1 MGVAVLSAQQVAERA
16 LASLG
21 LDDAGVDLFS
31 TEALAAAVRRAAS
44 FSCPATP
51 STLIRTVGDALRGLP
66 GYDDGVRAQL
76 DLVIDALVGA
86 GDLLEL
92 PSGDPD
98 GPKRQIYLGYPA
110 FVRRRSGACIVI
122 GVRPDG
128 EPLATGELAQRID
141 FDGHLRVVR
150 PGPDLDQLLMVNG
163 IAERSVSQWI
173 QTPRS
178 RSAVQ
183 LLAEYA
189 ARLDAAGSSGDIDG
203 ARILDPA
210 APVHYYRGRW
220 RAPKSG
226 DSGMF
231 VARRPQAYGADLWC
245 VARLDDGHFVRLVD
259 LPLFGSL
266 LPAADEAWELQ
277 AAIDADRG
285 HGQSAKVRATADI
298 GSRAIDFFSPLPSWA
313 QRRLDLF
320 GTPLLAGRG
329 ALFTYSLSADEVF
342 EELDFLADRL
352 WMSTE
357 TEPERT
363 GP

>member
-1 MGVAVLSAQQVAERA
+1 MGVAVLSAEQVAERA

-51 STLIRTVGDALRGLP
+51 STLIRTVGEALRGLP
-66 GYDDGVRAQL
+66 GYDDGIRAQL

-150 PGPDLDQLLMVNG
+150 PVPDLDQLMMVNG
-163 IAERSVSQWI
+163 IAERSVSQWL
-173 QTPRS
+173 QTPRP

-189 ARLDAAGSSGDIDG
+189 ARLDAAGPSGDIDG

-210 APVHYYRGRW
+210 APVRYYRGRW
-220 RAPKSG
+220 RPPKSG

-231 VARRPQAYGADLWC
+231 LARRPQAYGADLWC
-245 VARLDDGHFVRLVD
+245 VARLDEGHFVRLID

-277 AAIDADRG
+277 AAIDAERG
-285 HGQSAKVRATADI
+285 HPQLVRVRPTADV
-298 GSRAIDFFSPLPSWA
+298 AFKALDFFSPLPSWA

-329 ALFTYSLSADEVF
+329 SLLTYSLTADEIS
-342 EELDFLADRL
+342 EELDFLGKSL

>member
-1 MGVAVLSAQQVAERA
+1 MGVAVLSPQQVAERA

-21 LDDAGVDLFS
+21 LDGAGVDLFS

-51 STLIRTVGDALRGLP
+51 TTLVRIVMDALGGLP
-66 GYDDGVRAQL
+66 GYDEGIRAQL
-76 DLVIDALVGA
+76 DLVIDALVGV

-92 PSGDPD
+92 PSGEPD

-110 FVRRRSGACIVI
+110 FVRRRSGAHVLI

-128 EPLATGELAQRID
+128 EPLATGKLAQLIE

-150 PGPDLDQLLMVNG
+150 PGSDLDQLMMVND
-163 IAERSVSQWI
+163 IAERSVSQWL
-173 QTPRS
+173 QVPRPRS
-178 RSAVQ
+178 PVE
-183 LLAEYA
+183 LLWEYTM
-189 ARLDAAGSSGDIDG
+189 RLDAAGPSGEIEG

-210 APVHYYRGRW
+210 ASVRYYRGRW

-245 VARLDDGHFVRLVD
+245 AARFDDGRFVQLVD

-266 LPAADEAWELQ
+266 VPAADEAWELQ
-277 AAIDADRG
+277 AAIDAERG
-285 HGQSAKVRATADI
+285 HRQRVRLRPTSDVA
-298 GSRAIDFFSPLPSWA
+298 SKAIDFFSPLPSWA

-329 ALFTYSLSADEVF
+329 SLFTYSLPADEVS

>member
-1 MGVAVLSAQQVAERA
+1 MGIAVLSPQQVAERA
-16 LASLG
+16 LASLD
-21 LDDAGVDLFS
+21 LDSAGVDLFS
-31 TEALAAAVRRAAS
+31 TEALAASVRRAAS
-44 FSCPATP
+44 FSCPSTP
-51 STLIRTVGDALRGLP
+51 TTLIRTVMDALRGLP
-66 GYDDGVRAQL
+66 GYDEGIRAQL
-76 DLVIDALVGA
+76 DLVIDALAGV

-92 PSGDPD
+92 PSGEPD

-110 FVRRRSGACIVI
+110 FIRRRSGACVLI

-128 EPLATGELAQRID
+128 QPLATGELAQRIE

-150 PGPDLDQLLMVNG
+150 PGADLDQLMMVND

-173 QTPRS
+173 QSSRPRS
-178 RSAVQ
+178 AAQ
-183 LLAEYA
+183 LIAEYS
-189 ARLDAAGSSGDIDG
+189 ARLDAAGPSGDIEG

-210 APVHYYRGRW
+210 APVRYYRGRW
-220 RAPKSG
+220 RPPKSG

-231 VARRPQAYGADLWC
+231 LARRPQAYGADLWC
-245 VARLDDGHFVRLVD
+245 VARLDDGRFVRLVD

-277 AAIDADRG
+277 AAIDAERG
-285 HGQSAKVRATADI
+285 HRQLVRVRPTADVA
-298 GSRAIDFFSPLPSWA
+298 SEAIDFFSPLPSWA

-320 GTPLLAGRG
+320 GTPLLPGRG
-329 ALFTYSLSADEVF
+329 SLFSYSLTADEVS
-342 EELDFLADRL
+342 EELNFLGESL
-352 WMSTE
+352 WMSVE